1 MKHLIIVISLFL
13 LLSKN
18 LLVHAS
24 TYTYSLDDSIIPNPE
39 RGFYSG
45 DSIHPGD
52 TFSTNASSLG
62 NTLVHV
68 NYYLDSFIN
77 SPISQQMLTTIT
89 DSLNAARAKH
99 LKIIPRFMYNDGDT
113 YPAGCPDASESR
125 IHEHLLQLKP
135 ILEAGSDVIAGLD
148 AGFVGCWAEWH
159 NPEDKNGLLSIS
171 AKTRILIDILDNF
184 PANRQ
189 VLMRYP
195 PDLITILPTLS
206 NAQKN
211 RVGHH
216 NDCFLA
222 SSSDMGTYKNPTA
235 EKDFLST
242 LGNNSIIGGETCA
255 VSSRSTCTTAMVE
268 LQQMHYSH
276 LNEEY
281 HPGVLQSWKDGGCF
295 NTIKKNL
302 GYRLRLNNITFPNQI
317 SPGQTVNFQA
327 SLTNLGFAS
336 PYNQRPVYLV
346 LYNQTNKYP
355 LLLSEDPRSWKA
367 STTTTINQTIS
378 LPTQI
383 ASGTYSLALW
393 LPDKASNLQSIPAY
407 SIRLANQNTWD
418 PNNGYN
424 ILTQNIT
431 VTSATATPKPGDL
444 NGDGQVNIFDFNI
457 LISKFGNPYT
467 VFDFNTLLSNYSK

>member
-1 MKHLIIVISLFL
+1 MKQLLTFIFLFL
-13 LLSKN
+13 LLPQYF
-18 LLVHAS
+18 LVYAS
-24 TYTYSLDDSIIPNPE
+24 TYNYSLDDSTIPNPE

-45 DSIHPGD
+45 YSIYPGD
-52 TFSTNASSLG
+52 TFSTNAGSLG

-77 SPISQQMLTTIT
+77 SPISQQMLTTIANSF
-89 DSLNAARAKH
+89 DSARAKH

-159 NPEDKNGLLSIS
+159 NPKDTNGLLSIS
-171 AKTRILIDILDNF
+171 SKTRILTDILANF

-189 VLMRYP
+189 ILMRYP
-195 PDLITILPTLS
+195 SDLITILPTLTD
-206 NAQKN
+206 AQRK
-211 RVGHH
+211 RVGHN

-222 SSSDMGTYKNPTA
+222 SSNDMGTYKNPAT
-235 EKDFLST
+235 EKDFIAT

-255 VSSRSTCTTAMVE
+255 ISSRSTCSTALVE
-268 LQQMHYSH
+268 LRQMHYSH

-281 HPGVLQSWKDGGCF
+281 HPGVIQSWKDGGCF
-295 NTIKKNL
+295 DNIKKNL
-302 GYRLRLNNITFPNQI
+302 GYRLKLDNATFPSQI
-317 SPGQTVNFQA
+317 SPGQSFNFQA

-336 PYNQRPVYLV
+336 IYNQRPVYLV

-355 LLLSEDPRSWKA
+355 LILNEDPRSWKA
-367 STTTTINQTIS
+367 NTTNIINQTITI
-378 LPTQI
+378 PTQV
-383 ASGTYSLALW
+383 ATGTYSLSLW
-393 LPDKASNLQSIPAY
+393 LPDNSPTLQSIPAY
-407 SIRLANQNTWD
+407 SIHLANQNIWEPAT
-418 PNNGYN
+418 GYN
-424 ILTQNIT
+424 VLTNNIT
-431 VTSATATPKPGDL
+431 VTTTTITTKPGDL
-444 NGDGQVNIFDFNI
+444 NGDGLVNIFDFNI

-467 VFDFNTLLSNYSK
+467 IFDFNTIISNYSK